1 MKIKIV
7 VMMCAALGLPGVIF
21 GQHHAPLATPTA
33 EQSITGDWVIHF
45 QAGHKSV
52 PGSLQLQANGERLAG
67 TIETSHTG
75 PGTVENGKW
84 SNEKLEATLVF
95 KKHES
100 VVLEGEL
107 TSNGTLAGNYTT
119 EGRTEAWQAERK
131 SATALLPAAAT
142 TAPRHAIFAADANA
156 KLELPPEGASMP
168 MLDIG
173 GRPVVEVKISG
184 KGPFPFILDTG
195 ATQTVIDPG
204 LSEEL
209 ASSGDHNPI
218 KELTFGP
225 VKATGVEALVL
236 PVTAMFGKIDKPPR
250 GALSAQSF
258 PGYLLCF
265 DYPGKKITLRKGALP
280 DTDGRAIFAYGADDP
295 LPVVPLKVGGEEVK
309 VNLDT
314 GAPFALALPTKYKD
328 QLRLAVPAVEKGKAI
343 THSGEFPIFKGT
355 VDGDIEIGEFKLRS
369 RDLAFTD
376 VALHPQAVPQ
386 GQLGYAALRD
396 FVVTLDSANRRVQF
410 ARP

>member
-1 MKIKIV
+1 MKTKMTAVI
-7 VMMCAALGLPGVIF
+7 CGALGLPYVVF
-21 GQHHAPLATPTA
+21 GQHSAPPPSPTTSDH
-33 EQSITGDWVIHF
+33 SITGDWIIHF
-45 QAGHKSV
+45 QAGHQSV
-52 PGSLQLQANGERLAG
+52 SGSLRLQADGDRIAG
-67 TIETSHTG
+67 SVETAHTG
-75 PGTVENGKW
+75 PGTVQNGKW
-84 SNEKLEATLVF
+84 SNQKLSATLVF
-95 KKHES
+95 EKHES
-100 VVLEGEL
+100 VALEGEL
-107 TSNGTLAGNYTT
+107 KSNGTLAGNYTT

-131 SATALLPAAAT
+131 SAKAFLPAVAT
-142 TAPRHAIFAADANA
+142 TAPHHAIVDADANP

-173 GRPVVEVKISG
+173 GRPVVEVKING

-195 ATQTVIDPG
+195 ATQTVIDPD

-209 ASSGDHNPI
+209 ASSEDHNPI

-225 VKATGVEALVL
+225 VKVTGVEALVL

-258 PGYLLCF
+258 PGYLLRF

-280 DTDGRAIFAYGADDP
+280 NTDGRTIFAYGADDL

-309 VNLDT
+309 VHLDT

-328 QLRLAVPAVEKGKAI
+328 QLRLAVPAVEKGKAM
-343 THSGEFPIFKGT
+343 THTGEFPIFKGT

-376 VALHPQAVPQ
+376 VALHPGAAPQ
-386 GQLGYAALRD
+386 GQ
-396 FVVTLDSANRRVQF
+396 
-410 ARP
+410 

>member
-1 MKIKIV
+1 MKIKIA
-7 VMMCAALGLPGVIF
+7 VMMCAALGLPGAIF
-21 GQHHAPLATPTA
+21 GQHHAPPATPTA

-45 QAGHKSV
+45 QAGHQSV

-67 TIETSHTG
+67 TIETGHTG

-84 SNEKLEATLVF
+84 NNQKLEATLVF

-100 VVLEGEL
+100 VVLLGEL
-107 TSNGTLAGNYTT
+107 KSNGTLAGNYTT
-119 EGRTEAWQAERK
+119 EGRTETWQAERK
-131 SATALLPAAAT
+131 SSTAVAAVAN
-142 TAPRHAIFAADANA
+142 PR
-156 KLELPPEGASMP
+156 LELPPEGASMP

-209 ASSGDHNPI
+209 ASAGDHNPI

-258 PGYLLCF
+258 PGYLLRF

-280 DTDGRAIFAYGADDP
+280 DTDGRTIFAYGVDDP
-295 LPVVPLKVGGEEVK
+295 LPVVPLKVAGEEVK
-309 VNLDT
+309 VHLDT

-328 QLRLAVPAVEKGKAI
+328 QLRLAAPAVEKGKAI

-355 VDGDIEIGEFKLRS
+355 VDGDIEIGEFKLPS

-376 VALHPQAVPQ
+376 VALHPGAAPQ

>member
-1 MKIKIV
+1 MKIKIA
-7 VMMCAALGLPGVIF
+7 VMMCVALGLPGVIF
-21 GQHHAPLATPTA
+21 GQHHAPSATPTA

-45 QAGHKSV
+45 QAGHQSV
-52 PGSLQLQANGERLAG
+52 SGSLQLEADGERLAG

-84 SNEKLEATLVF
+84 NNQKLEATLVF

-107 TSNGTLAGNYTT
+107 KSNGTLAGNYTT

-131 SATALLPAAAT
+131 SATALKSTIGVYAQYEAL
-142 TAPRHAIFAADANA
+142 

-258 PGYLLCF
+258 PGYLLRF
-265 DYPGKKITLRKGALP
+265 DYPGKKITLLKGALP
-280 DTDGRAIFAYGADDP
+280 DSDGRRIFAYGVDDP
-295 LPVVPLKVGGEEVK
+295 LPAVPLKVGGEEVK
-309 VNLDT
+309 VHLDT

-328 QLRLAVPAVEKGKAI
+328 QLRLAAPAVEKGKAT
-343 THSGEFPIFKGT
+343 THSGEFPIFEGT
-355 VDGDIEIGEFKLRS
+355 VDGDIEIGEFKLPS

-376 VALHPQAVPQ
+376 VALHPGAAPQ